1 MCNEII
7 DTTETIPAKLVPTT
21 INSKNIYI
29 SLSFLLVVIALLIA
43 VSTYCCLI
51 KYGAKE
57 KHLLPHTS
65 QLIK

>member
-21 INSKNIYI
+21 INSKKLYI

-51 KYGAKE
+51 KY
-57 KHLLPHTS
+57 
-65 QLIK
+65 